1 MGKKLIKLSDFYVL
15 FLFMVLISAFV
26 LYFQFIFGIVSFIL
40 TFISFILVLYYI
52 KNKNIEY
59 EEDIRKYK
67 DSLDNIASEVVYKMP
82 FPVAVLNNKGRV
94 KWYKAKILCKVKQW
108 RCKANTILLGLIL
121 IRKFQVLILLKF

>member
-94 KWYKAKILCKVKQW
+94 KWYSPEFSELFSGSDIIGIDI
-108 RCKANTILLGLIL
+108 N
-121 IRKFQVLILLKF
+121 